1 MTNKQLVLKAGKAG
15 NQKALA
21 WIRKAGGVN
30 AISEEMAAR
39 IVKICKLR
47 GENHE
52 RT

>member
-21 WIRKAGGVN
+21 WIRKAGGMD

-39 IVKICKLR
+39 IVKICKLK
-47 GENHE
+47 GGSHE